1 MRWLVLIFVFSIGI
15 NAASFGTNASQR
27 VIGIKE
33 FASTAAFAKSNNI
46 PLGKIDSLL
55 TNDIVKPGDSVTV
68 LVTLSHKTQQTQWLL
83 HTQIAGEP
91 QSSNGVMVIYNTFGN
106 KFEFPSH
113 PTAVSLRTAGPFVES
128 ARKTPKIFEERA
140 DFSLDKGFL
149 GLGLDNAAAAVARLD
164 LGKKRKGSFRSGS
177 VQFPDEEIKNSKA
190 FAAEWNLTKAEERA
204 LGGTFPALLSYFK
217 IVQQVDSLESILAE
231 VIDRPSLLSL
241 AANLGI
247 SNIEF
252 NWQGARRSRLPAS
265 AWGMSDDI
273 PIYEIPMILLLNKH
287 PSLNITMIVTA
298 PRPPL
303 LTSAGILGVLG
314 EKPGKD
320 EPYLTIRIISARLAA
335 RSTAHGSSQ

>member
-1 MRWLVLIFVFSIGI
+1 MRWFALILFLTTAIT
-15 NAASFGTNASQR
+15 AANFGTDASQR
-27 VIGIKE
+27 VVGVKE
-33 FASTAAFAKSNNI
+33 FPSTAAFAKSNGI
-46 PLGKIDSLL
+46 PLGNIDPLL

-68 LVTLSHKTQQTQWLL
+68 LVTLTEKNQRSQWLL

-91 QSSNGVMVIYNTFGN
+91 APSNGVMVIHNTFGH
-106 KFEFPSH
+106 KFEFTSH
-113 PTAVSLRTAGPFVES
+113 PTSVALRTVGPFVEG
-128 ARKTPKIFEERA
+128 KTAKLNEEMA
-140 DFSLDKGFL
+140 NLTLDKGFL

-164 LGKKRKGSFRSGS
+164 LTKKRQGSFRSGTIK
-177 VQFPDEEIKNSKA
+177 FPEEEVRNSKT
-190 FAAEWNLTKAEERA
+190 FAAEWNLSPAEERA

-217 IVQQVDSLESILAE
+217 IVQQTESLENILGE
-231 VIDRPSLLSL
+231 VIDRPSLLSI

-252 NWQGARRSRLPAS
+252 NWQGARRSPLPAS

-273 PIYEIPMILLLNKH
+273 PIYEIPIILLLNKH

-303 LTSAGILGVLG
+303 LTSAGILGVVG
-314 EKPGKD
+314 EKPGKSD
-320 EPYLTIRIISARLAA
+320 PYMIIRIINARLAK